1 MPETTRQII
10 GLEKAIVS
18 QQNGAVAH
26 FHVVKQY
33 TVSHISKSSAVTL
46 AGYVSREMFDAGK
59 DPVMMATTPIAAV
72 PVSGRIEDLPTW
84 FAQQLVAAA
93 SGHDYV
99 GATPV
104 HALID
109 GEAEQAVGTGDE
121 EPAA

>member
-1 MPETTRQII
+1 MLENTRQII

-18 QQNGAVAH
+18 NQSGAVAH

-59 DPVMMATTPIAAV
+59 DPVLLATTQIPAM

-84 FAQQLVAAA
+84 FIQQLLAA

-104 HALID
+104 HAPVD
-109 GEAEQAVGTGDE
+109 GMAEQAVGPGVE